1 MKSKK
6 LPNKSILACETYS
19 IIILESLRTIQIY
32 ASQIDKTQN
41 KLKRNHSLQ
50 HGIKS
55 KIASFLDKLILTENQ
70 YLLYPS
76 TGDDIIA
83 KMATANT
90 TSMYI
95 TFMMGDFGFTFN
107 TEKKIK
113 SLSTTFKE
121 KIFEFTK
128 HIIVQTLN

>member
-6 LPNKSILACETYS
+6 LPNKSILACKTYS

-32 ASQIDKTQN
+32 ASYIDKTQN

-70 YLLYPS
+70 YLLYPL

-107 TEKKIK
+107 TEKNIK

-121 KIFEFTK
+121 RMFEFTK